1 VLGLTQV
8 IVKIQGARGSRE
20 VTLTVDTGSEDTWIE
35 RRTLEDIGVE
45 PRFFRTY
52 RTITGTRVQRQV
64 GPVELECLGIK
75 MPCPTVFADEGD
87 ANVLGATALEILG
100 LEVDPTTRQLRQ
112 VEALAAY

>member
-1 VLGLTQV
+1 LGLTEV
-8 IVKIQGARGSRE
+8 KVKIHGARGSRD
-20 VTLTVDTGSEDTWIE
+20 VSLTVDTGSEDTWIE
-35 RRTLEDIGVE
+35 RRTLEDIGAE
-45 PRFFRTY
+45 PRFFRAY
-52 RTITGTRVQRQV
+52 KTITGTRIRRQV
-64 GPVELECLGIK
+64 GAVELEYLGIR